1 MQRTDRVAFD
11 RRVRVEFRRTQI
23 SSDGGLLVMC
33 EIDDALGLFDCPPE
47 RVLIRVSP
55 RGSGLEAGHGL
66 DAATGPAAPNGRG
79 AGGHGAR
86 GVYRLE
92 KGRKTAMDTFAEKY
106 GAKYDK
112 AVTCLTKDREAL
124 LAFYDFP
131 AEHWDHLRTGNPIES
146 VFATV
151 RHRTVRTKGALSQ
164 KTAKLMVFKLV
175 QAAAK
180 TWRRLRGANQLPL
193 VIEGVTFTD
202 GVAKSATENRAA

>member
-1 MQRTDRVAFD
+1 MR
-11 RRVRVEFRRTQI
+11 I
-23 SSDGGLLVMC
+23 
-33 EIDDALGLFDCPPE
+33 AL
-47 RVLIRVSP
+47 
-55 RGSGLEAGHGL
+55 A
-66 DAATGPAAPNGRG
+66 G
-79 AGGHGAR
+79 AGAFGEKNLDGLKNID
-86 GVYRLE
+86 GVEIVSIVSRTGE
-92 KGRKTAMDTFAEKY
+92 QAAAVAEKY
-106 GAKYDK
+106 GAKYEK

-131 AEHWDHLRTGNPIES
+131 ADHWDHLRTGNPIES

-180 TWRRLRGANQLPL
+180 TWRRLKGANQLPL

-202 GVAKSATENRAA
+202 GVAASVAENRAA

>member
-1 MQRTDRVAFD
+1 M
-11 RRVRVEFRRTQI
+11 
-23 SSDGGLLVMC
+23 S
-33 EIDDALGLFDCPPE
+33 
-47 RVLIRVSP
+47 
-55 RGSGLEAGHGL
+55 
-66 DAATGPAAPNGRG
+66 
-79 AGGHGAR
+79 
-86 GVYRLE
+86 
-92 KGRKTAMDTFAEKY
+92 
-106 GAKYDK
+106 
-112 AVTCLTKDREAL
+112 CLSKDREAL

-180 TWRRLRGANQLPL
+180 TWRRLQGATQLPM

-202 GVAKSATENRAA
+202 GVANHHTETRAA